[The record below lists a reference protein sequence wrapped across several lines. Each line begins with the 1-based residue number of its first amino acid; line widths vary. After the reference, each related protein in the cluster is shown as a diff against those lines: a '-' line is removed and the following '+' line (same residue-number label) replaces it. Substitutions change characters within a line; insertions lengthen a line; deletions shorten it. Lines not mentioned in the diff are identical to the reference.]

1 MRITK
6 AVRRFVCRTLVGA
19 ILFTQFAIAAYAC
32 PELSLL
38 PISTYA
44 LSDDFD
50 AERDLSAAVACPMA
64 TENDEA
70 TLCGE
75 HCKYGHTASNGF
87 QGPIVPPA
95 LLGARHALEPQL
107 QRLKL
112 SLPAFASRPAPPAP
126 ASHAILHCSF
136 LV

>member
-6 AVRRFVCRTLVGA
+6 AVRRFVCRSLVGA
-19 ILFTQFAIAAYAC
+19 ILFTQFAIAAHAC
-32 PELSLL
+32 
-38 PISTYA
+38 
-44 LSDDFD
+44 DDFD
-50 AERDLSAAVACPMA
+50 AERDLSATVACPMA

-75 HCKYGHTASNGF
+75 HCKYGHAASNGF

-107 QRLKL
+107 QRLDL
-112 SLPAFASRPAPPAP
+112 SLPAFASGPAPPAP